1 MYRRIQHQR
10 QIYVPRP
17 PSSKLNNYGG
27 EEQAHFADG
36 IHIDVPH
43 GAKPTSEKWMP
54 PWHTLKSLER
64 GNIPPL
70 MAQEFGVAVEE
81 LSQAQSV

>member
-1 MYRRIQHQR
+1 MAATHIVLSAQR
-10 QIYVPRP
+10 
-17 PSSKLNNYGG
+17 PSSRIDAYGG
-27 EEQAHFADG
+27 EEQAHLADG
-36 IHIDVPH
+36 IQTEVPH

-64 GNIPPL
+64 GKIPPL
-70 MAQEFGVAVEE
+70 IAQEFGVAVVE